1 MDYSSNRAVEKEFLL
16 REKYNG
22 VKNSAYDADVV
33 RIENGEPLAYVI
45 GFVPFLDCKIFLDSR
60 PLIPRPETE
69 FWVEAILQKL
79 KAESWH
85 PPRGLQFVSNRFA
98 LGQIGSLK
106 AVQKPL
112 RFLDLFAG
120 SGCVG
125 VALLKHIPDVQVDFG
140 EIDTNHFSTIT
151 KNIWENDIEETRTA
165 VIRTDVWDGIT
176 NSYDIVCAN
185 PPYLSESRLNLI
197 EPSVLAYEPKK
208 ALFADENGFALI
220 RRLILKAG
228 AHLNPKGL
236 MYIEHE
242 PEHAEMIQK
251 CAKEHDFSA
260 ETKQDQYGVLRYSI
274 LKRV

>member
-1 MDYSSNRAVEKEFLL
+1 MEKEFLL

-22 VKNSAYDADVV
+22 VKNSEYEADVM

-45 GFVPFLDCKIFLDSR
+45 GFVPFLDCKIFLDSH

-69 FWVEAILQKL
+69 FWVEKVIEKL
-79 KAESWH
+79 KTESWH

-112 RFLDLFAG
+112 RVLDLFAG

-125 VALLKHIPDVQVDFG
+125 VALLKHIPDAQVDFG

-151 KNIWENDIEETRTA
+151 KNIRENDIEEIRTA

-176 NSYDIVCAN
+176 NLYDIVCAN

-197 EPSVLAYEPKK
+197 GPSVLAYEPKK
-208 ALFADENGFALI
+208 ALFADEDGFALI

-251 CAKEHDFSA
+251 CAKEHGFNA
-260 ETKQDQYGVLRYSI
+260 ENKQDQYGVLRYSV
-274 LKRV
+274 LSRF

>member
-16 REKYNG
+16 QEKYNG
-22 VKNSAYDADVV
+22 VKNSEYETDVL

-45 GFVPFLDCKIFLDSR
+45 GFVPFLDCKIFLDSH

-69 FWVEAILQKL
+69 YWVEKVIEKL

-85 PPRGLQFVSNRFA
+85 
-98 LGQIGSLK
+98 LK
-106 AVQKPL
+106 AIQKPL
-112 RFLDLFAG
+112 RVLDLFAG
-120 SGCVG
+120 SGCIG
-125 VALLKHIPDVQVDFG
+125 VAVLKHAPDTMMDFG
-140 EIDTNHFSTIT
+140 ELEESHLPTIQKNVRENEID
-151 KNIWENDIEETRTA
+151 ETRTH
-165 VIRTDVWDGIT
+165 ILRTDVWDGIT

-197 EPSVLAYEPKK
+197 ESSVLAYEPKK

-220 RRLILKAG
+220 RRLIVGAG

-251 CAKEHDFSA
+251 CAREHGFGA
-260 ETKQDQYGVLRYSI
+260 ETKQDQYGVLRYSV
-274 LKRV
+274 LRRG

>member
-1 MDYSSNRAVEKEFLL
+1 VEKEFLL

-22 VKNSAYDADVV
+22 VKNSEYEADVT
-33 RIENGEPLAYVI
+33 RIEDGEPLAYVI
-45 GFVPFLDCKIFLDSR
+45 GFVPFLDCKIFLDSH

-69 FWVEAILQKL
+69 FWVEHVIREVLGA
-79 KAESWH
+79 
-85 PPRGLQFVSNRFA
+85 RFQL
-98 LGQIGSLK
+98 LGGREPIK
-106 AVQKPL
+106 I
-112 RFLDLFAG
+112 LDLFAG

-125 VALLKHIPDVQVDFG
+125 VTLLKHISDAQVDFG

-151 KNIWENDIEETRTA
+151 KNIRENDIEEIRTA

-176 NSYDIVCAN
+176 NLYDIVCAN

-197 EPSVLAYEPKK
+197 GPSVLAYEPKK
-208 ALFADENGFALI
+208 ALFADEDGFALI
-220 RRLILKAG
+220 RRLIAGAG

-251 CAKEHDFSA
+251 CAKEHGFSA
-260 ETKQDQYGVLRYSI
+260 ENKQDQYGVLRYSI
-274 LKRV
+274 LRRG